1 MYLCCLLSQLSSLS
15 IEDQEDT
22 QFPFAM
28 RDLPPVS
35 QPGERHQTPGQQAPV
50 TRQAEGTAT
59 NGRLPSLPGTPP
71 LPRSIPCRT
80 PGSPRVPHRPNRVR
94 SDAEFQPVSLR
105 RQLVSQV
112 SMDCPLSPASRPRS
126 PWGCF
131 DPYDSP
137 EVRFCVLLLPVHL
150 YDGCVSTLFYVIVCC
165 HVVCFCDVVLFE
177 CLEIEKMP
185 MEKLTE

>member
-1 MYLCCLLSQLSSLS
+1 MRVLIVCIKQLCCLLSQLSSLS

-28 RDLPPVS
+28 RDLPPIS
-35 QPGERHQTPGQQAPV
+35 QPGEQHQTPGHQAPV
-50 TRQAEGTAT
+50 NHEAEGTAT

-71 LPRSIPCRT
+71 LPRSIPCY
-80 PGSPRVPHRPNRVR
+80 PAGSPIVPPRPNRAR
-94 SDAEFQPVSLR
+94 PDAEFQPMPLR

-126 PWGCF
+126 PWGRF

-137 EVRFCVLLLPVHL
+137 EVRFCVLLFIFMM
-150 YDGCVSTLFYVIVCC
+150 GVSASYFMSLSIVMLSAF
-165 HVVCFCDVVLFE
+165 VMQFFLSVWSL
-177 CLEIEKMP
+177 KR
-185 MEKLTE
+185 